1 VARDKCQRVPS
12 GVRFCLVTGD
22 AAQPCCSLVVTGT
35 PRFFHYLTVDEC
47 QYLNGTERV
56 RYLYRDIYNQ
66 QQNAHFDSNV
76 GHFVADTELGKPIAD
91 DWNNQ
96 PKIME
101 DMRARVDTFCRYN
114 YFMASFTVDRRG
126 ACTRA
131 RGW

>member
-1 VARDKCQRVPS
+1 MDLKYLQDVMGDSFSKAFGAISPA
-12 GVRFCLVTGD
+12 GD
-22 AAQPCCSLVVTGT
+22 AIVEGNEWDPLTCPPHTG
-35 PRFFHYLTVDEC
+35 FFHYLTVDEC
-47 QYLNGTERV
+47 HYLNGTERV

-76 GHFVADTELGKPIAD
+76 GHFVADMELGKPIAD

-114 YFMASFTVDRRG
+114 YFMASF
-126 ACTRA
+126 
-131 RGW
+131 